1 MVEEPSTLSREERG
15 VFAPQLL
22 SQILTRMERFR
33 MLDAA
38 SYPMHSAILLITH
51 FAQSSLEEVVWLKV
65 KDF

>member
-1 MVEEPSTLSREERG
+1 
-15 VFAPQLL
+15 
-22 SQILTRMERFR
+22 